1 MYIVSGIGVTTFR
14 SYLVVVTAVVNVFFC
29 NLSHFSIIKEG
40 TWIHGLLPLYFLYSY
55 LFDERKQYFWVG
67 LPS

>member
-40 TWIHGLLPLYFLYSY
+40 TWIHGLLPLYFLYSH
-55 LFDERKQYFWVG
+55 VV
-67 LPS
+67 